1 MEPRTNLEPTMN
13 ATKTAEI
20 IALINV
26 IRAAEAE
33 WVAQGGTDGI
43 VLAEVDCIA
52 AECGVTTEQ
61 VIAAAREAGIPIL

>member
-1 MEPRTNLEPTMN
+1 MN

-33 WVAQGGTDGI
+33 WVAQGGADGI

-52 AECGVTTEQ
+52 TECGVTTEQ